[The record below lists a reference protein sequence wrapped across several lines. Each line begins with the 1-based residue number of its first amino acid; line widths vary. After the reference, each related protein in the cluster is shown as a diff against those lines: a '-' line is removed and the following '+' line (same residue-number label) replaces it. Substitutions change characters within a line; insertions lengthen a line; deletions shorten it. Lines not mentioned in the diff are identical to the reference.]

1 MKQGSGFIALT
12 LAVGLLG
19 GLLSPRAQ
27 AQTATS
33 AMLTVGSSGQF
44 FGFQAGSFGSLS
56 QNLSADGHTITAIYD
71 SSNCGPLICTG
82 NSFLSVGGFS
92 SDPGTTWLNSVAVA
106 GGKTLAGANATYSYS
121 GGVSTWHWSGTTAT
135 AGLGLAAGTVPSVT
149 VLLGGGAEGTIL
161 PKYQVVGLTY
171 APPGAKS
178 TAVYSNGFQSGTSST
193 NTSSVKTGVTVKE
206 VVMGGFSLFG
216 ILNGEV
222 SNTASAGWQQMDSST
237 NTVTIAQQYST
248 GLNVPG
254 PASSGVGVDHDF
266 DTVYVWLNPAVDLEI
281 YPNGGGITFLG
292 YNWDARDSI
301 TGMDV
306 IPLTI
311 GQLRGT
317 QAITDPD
324 AITRL
329 NRTWDTS
336 LGALTSADFLA
347 IAASDPFY
355 VTPGFNPNTDTSGRY
370 ELPNGSDL
378 ILNYVPVPAGGQ
390 ATAQTYTSSYTTTS
404 AAGKSAQTTYSVGY
418 SFEGNASASFVVG
431 VGGKFSVSS
440 TYAYTN
446 GYSSNIT
453 SGTSQ
458 GANFTIVPPLASD
471 DYVGPTA
478 IQVWKD
484 NVYGTFMFFPEN

>member
-1 MKQGSGFIALT
+1 
-12 LAVGLLG
+12 V
-19 GLLSPRAQ
+19 
-27 AQTATS
+27 
-33 AMLTVGSSGQF
+33 
-44 FGFQAGSFGSLS
+44 
-56 QNLSADGHTITAIYD
+56 
-71 SSNCGPLICTG
+71 
-82 NSFLSVGGFS
+82 
-92 SDPGTTWLNSVAVA
+92 
-106 GGKTLAGANATYSYS
+106 
-121 GGVSTWHWSGTTAT
+121 
-135 AGLGLAAGTVPSVT
+135 
-149 VLLGGGAEGTIL
+149 
-161 PKYQVVGLTY
+161 
-171 APPGAKS
+171 
-178 TAVYSNGFQSGTSST
+178 
-193 NTSSVKTGVTVKE
+193 
-206 VVMGGFSLFG
+206 
-216 ILNGEV
+216 
-222 SNTASAGWQQMDSST
+222 
-237 NTVTIAQQYST
+237 
-248 GLNVPG
+248 
-254 PASSGVGVDHDF
+254 
-266 DTVYVWLNPAVDLEI
+266 LNPAVDLEI

-390 ATAQTYTSSYTTTS
+390 ATAQTYTSTYTTTS

-418 SFEGNASASFVVG
+418 SFEGNASVSFVAA

-471 DYVGPTA
+471 GYLGPTA